1 MNIDFK
7 DLALFIQIAEA
18 PSLTQGARRSFMSP
32 AAASARIKALESELK
47 TQLLY
52 RDSRGVGLTEGGRR
66 LLTHARL
73 IMRQLGYLRT
83 EFDDYGADVSGH
95 IRIFANTTAVSEFL
109 PQVLAG
115 YLATYPGVTIDLQ
128 ERHSPDIVRAVLDGS
143 TDMGITAG
151 PVSAKDLEI
160 MHFSTDRL
168 VLVLPLG
175 HSLEAEKA
183 VRFEEVIRYPQIGL
197 QAGSTLHEF
206 LREQAK
212 HVGHTLAWRIQVSSF
227 ESVCRMVEA
236 GVGVGVIPES
246 AALRHQQ
253 MLNISVRQLDE
264 AWAVRERSIVVREF
278 DALPGCVK
286 ALISILRPAG

>member
-206 LREQAK
+206 LREQAR

-253 MLNISVRQLDE
+253 MLSISVRQLDE